1 MKVRD
6 LLDQA
11 TGEVQSELEKRKL
24 EQLKEQLR
32 EVKAAELTL
41 NRLKRQLDK
50 FLEEPVDH
58 AVFDG

>member
-11 TGEVQSELEKRKL
+11 TGEVQDELQQRKL
-24 EQLKEQLR
+24 EQLKERLR

-41 NRLKRQLDK
+41 ERLKRELDE
-50 FLEEPVDH
+50 FLEESVDRG
-58 AVFDG
+58 VLDD